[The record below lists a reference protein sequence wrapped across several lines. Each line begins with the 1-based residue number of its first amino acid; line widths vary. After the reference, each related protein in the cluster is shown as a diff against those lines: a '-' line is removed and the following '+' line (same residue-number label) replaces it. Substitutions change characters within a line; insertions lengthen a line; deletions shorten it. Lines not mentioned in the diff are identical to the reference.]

1 MRRPAPSAVALAIA
15 LAAGCRRDPPPP
27 TEKLARV
34 TVTASPLMSKPEGKK
49 PALDT
54 AHTGDLLYVVGPVT
68 EKGYEHVDWK
78 GQLDGV
84 EIARSG
90 DAYQVRRSKSDRPL
104 YALRGDFAEEVE
116 VPDSGFLCAGIQRVA
131 PEPRPPADGCA
142 DALRRVALPSGA
154 LAAFV
159 PCQVGPCAVGLWRG
173 GELRA
178 LAVEGLVEA
187 RALALPEG
195 GGDAL
200 VAVTRFVRAG
210 GAWTGGH
217 VVVLGMGAD
226 GPVQKSELV
235 LDEIDARQDE
245 VKNRVVTFE
254 VTPEGVHLAGAVRRV
269 RRSDGEVLS
278 TEPIDERH
286 RFTRD
291 AQMVR

>member
-1 MRRPAPSAVALAIA
+1 M
-15 LAAGCRRDPPPP
+15 
-27 TEKLARV
+27 
-34 TVTASPLMSKPEGKK
+34 TVTASPLMSKPEGKR

-54 AHTGDLLYVVGPVT
+54 AHAGDLLYVVGPVT

-78 GQLDGV
+78 GVLDGAEV
-84 EIARSG
+84 ARSG
-90 DAYQVRRSKSDRPL
+90 DVYQVRRSKSDRPL
-104 YALRGDFAEEVE
+104 YALGGDFAAETEA
-116 VPDSGFLCAGIQRVA
+116 PDAGFLCAGIQRGA

-154 LAAFV
+154 LAAYV
-159 PCQVGPCAVGLWRG
+159 PCQVGPCAVALWRA

-178 LAVEGLVEA
+178 LSVEGLVDA
-187 RALALPEG
+187 RGLALPEG

-200 VAVTRFVRAG
+200 IATTRFVRAD

-217 VVVLGMGAD
+217 VVVFGMGEG
-226 GPVQKSELV
+226 GPVRKSEIV

-254 VTPEGVHLAGAVRRV
+254 VMPEGVHLAGVLRRV
-269 RRSDGEVLS
+269 RRADGEELS
-278 TEPIDERH
+278 REPIDERY